1 MGLRVGG
8 VEGVFGEFVKGV
20 LDEFIKGELLED
32 FMN

>member
-8 VEGVFGEFVKGV
+8 VEGVFDEFVKGV
-20 LDEFIKGELLED
+20 LDEFVKRVSLED